1 MVYDAVIFA
10 VKRDIQEVACLRKTL
25 AREVVVVSIIR
36 ASKL

>member
-1 MVYDAVIFA
+1 MLCDAVIFV

-36 ASKL
+36 ATKF